1 MMIYNNILID
11 VPLERELNV
20 DMLPLVSSKNIP
32 LYSIINNLQR
42 IWAKESIDEF
52 LIVLSDKGGEST
64 PTPSIMKTTNI
75 NPSISLNI
83 VLFT

>member
-42 IWAKESIDEF
+42 I
-52 LIVLSDKGGEST
+52 
-64 PTPSIMKTTNI
+64 
-75 NPSISLNI
+75 
-83 VLFT
+83 